1 MPEAPTAP
9 APVAAAPTPSAPTQ
23 SAPQAPPPSNGMD
36 LMAGIKGAVEA
47 KNNPQPAAKPAQ
59 KAAQPQAKTGEQKA
73 KVEGDKPA
81 EPANPWDAEAVALEE
96 TKEEAQV
103 EETPPEELKTP
114 ETKTK
119 WKELKDK
126 ATELDKI
133 LPEYTA
139 LKDKIAKLEATPNKL
154 APEVESELNDLR
166 QFKAAYAIEDT
177 PEFHESVRQP
187 YAKQEALIS
196 EVADYAGVDFE
207 ALLKATDEPNTLK
220 RVQAIKKVLS
230 ASEIE
235 LDEQAVSIVANAAN
249 VMHESIYPKQ
259 AELRA
264 KALEIQNAF
273 KGKQELQ
280 TSHQKAE
287 QETRLKESTNQMFT
301 TLEAKLKPTGLFD
314 NAELATKLREA
325 KLENPAEA
333 PLKAAY
339 QAQAA
344 VLLPAFITKYNELM
358 GQLKEAKSALKARGG
373 SSAGPTD
380 TSPIAKS
387 TTNDYDGGTS
397 LEDQIRQAT
406 GFRR

>member
-1 MPEAPTAP
+1 
-9 APVAAAPTPSAPTQ
+9 
-23 SAPQAPPPSNGMD
+23 
-36 LMAGIKGAVEA
+36 
-47 KNNPQPAAKPAQ
+47 
-59 KAAQPQAKTGEQKA
+59 
-73 KVEGDKPA
+73 
-81 EPANPWDAEAVALEE
+81 
-96 TKEEAQV
+96 
-103 EETPPEELKTP
+103 
-114 ETKTK
+114 
-119 WKELKDK
+119 
-126 ATELDKI
+126 
-133 LPEYTA
+133 
-139 LKDKIAKLEATPNKL
+139 
-154 APEVESELNDLR
+154 
-166 QFKAAYAIEDT
+166 
-177 PEFHESVRQP
+177 
-187 YAKQEALIS
+187 
-196 EVADYAGVDFE
+196 
-207 ALLKATDEPNTLK
+207 
-220 RVQAIKKVLS
+220 
-230 ASEIE
+230 
-235 LDEQAVSIVANAAN
+235 
-249 VMHESIYPKQ
+249 MHESIYPKQ